1 MNLSKINSK
10 EKRKDENTN
19 NFKSSEKKPW
29 PKHHATTEF
38 PRNSPLPL
46 GNLPELHNST
56 NYESNSFVNISCT
69 RIPPRKT
76 PTLAKLR
83 TVISPSRPPHPLMA
97 VCHSFIISPRN
108 GDIGF
113 PGGVSLLRSAR
124 GRKEDGKERE
134 RKKGWMKRMK
144 GEKKGVRD
152 SALGSSWP
160 FLFSFFRFSTRER
173 GARRNVNFKRGQCR
187 SCRRAIL
194 LFSLVRSAVKL
205 ATSRRHPP
213 LPSRDR
219 RF

>member
-1 MNLSKINSK
+1 MNLSKINSN

-56 NYESNSFVNISCT
+56 NYESNSFVSISRT

-83 TVISPSRPPHPLMA
+83 IVISPSRPPHPLMA

-108 GDIGF
+108 GGYRI
-113 PGGVSLLRSAR
+113 PGGCFASSL
-124 GRKEDGKERE
+124 RE
-134 RKKGWMKRMK
+134 RKKRGR
-144 GEKKGVRD
+144 R
-152 SALGSSWP
+152 
-160 FLFSFFRFSTRER
+160 RER
-173 GARRNVNFKRGQCR
+173 EKEGVDEEDER
-187 SCRRAIL
+187 
-194 LFSLVRSAVKL
+194 
-205 ATSRRHPP
+205 
-213 LPSRDR
+213 
-219 RF
+219 

>member
-1 MNLSKINSK
+1 MNLSKINSN

-19 NFKSSEKKPW
+19 NFKSSEKKPC

-56 NYESNSFVNISCT
+56 NYESNSFVSISCT

-108 GDIGF
+108 GGYRI
-113 PGGVSLLRSAR
+113 PGGCFASSL
-124 GRKEDGKERE
+124 RE
-134 RKKGWMKRMK
+134 RKKRGRRRER
-144 GEKKGVRD
+144 EKEGVDEEDERWEERG
-152 SALGSSWP
+152 SRLGP
-160 FLFSFFRFSTRER
+160 RLFLAVSFFFFQVFH
-173 GARRNVNFKRGQCR
+173 ARKGCTTKR
-187 SCRRAIL
+187 
-194 LFSLVRSAVKL
+194 KL
-205 ATSRRHPP
+205 
-213 LPSRDR
+213 
-219 RF
+219 